1 MRQTILITGCS
12 SGIGYNCALKF
23 QQENWHVIASCRN
36 VEDSAFLK
44 SQYGLDT
51 VRIDYEKPNTIKT
64 GFNKALKLSGGR
76 LDVLFNLSLIHI

>member
-1 MRQTILITGCS
+1 MRRTILITGCS
-12 SGIGYNCALKF
+12 SGIGYDCALKF
-23 QQENWHVIASCRN
+23 QKKDWHVIASCRN

-64 GFNKALKLSGGR
+64 GFNKALKL
-76 LDVLFNLSLIHI
+76 